1 MPAQLYFANFV
12 VIIDITFNSNNITF
26 NSNNIDKMKSQ
37 IIFLSFVVLLF
48 ASACSSIKTTP
59 ETVAAITAKVESKD
73 FTVRFNY
80 ANPFRMKQ
88 VSLTSE
94 YTLKIKGDSA
104 FAYLPYYGVAHVA
117 PFNSSEG
124 GIKFSSPMIEYSE
137 TANKRKD
144 GWNIRFKINSGEYHY
159 DLLLDVFKNG
169 RSSLHVNSYERD
181 PITFYGELM

>member
-1 MPAQLYFANFV
+1 
-12 VIIDITFNSNNITF
+12 
-26 NSNNIDKMKSQ
+26 MKSQ
-37 IIFLSFVVLLF
+37 VIFLSFVVLLF

-59 ETVAAITAKVESKD
+59 ETVATIKAKVESKD

-80 ANPFRMKQ
+80 ANPFRMQQ

-104 FAYLPYYGVAHVA
+104 FAYLPYYGVAYVA

-124 GIKFSSPMIEYSE
+124 GIRFSSPMIEYSK

-159 DLLLDVFKNG
+159 DLLLDLFENG